1 MLITDEIREVKFV
14 GFPFA
19 QFYCTFIFRKNEINL
34 CETKNEEVKY
44 DPYFQCK

>member
-19 QFYCTFIFRKNEINL
+19 QFYCTFIFGRK
-34 CETKNEEVKY
+34 KNQ
-44 DPYFQCK
+44 FM